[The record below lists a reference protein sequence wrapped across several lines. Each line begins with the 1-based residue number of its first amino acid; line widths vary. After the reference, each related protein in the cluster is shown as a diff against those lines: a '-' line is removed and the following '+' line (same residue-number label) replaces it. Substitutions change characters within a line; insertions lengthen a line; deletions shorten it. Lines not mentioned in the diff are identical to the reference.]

1 MLGKIESKRRRGKQG
16 MRWLNRITN
25 SVDMNL
31 KKFWETV
38 EDGGAWRAMGHR
50 VAKSQ
55 TRLSNWATIATTT
68 ASLNRWILSE
78 KTWTVPVCLSS
89 HRPSILPE
97 NCPYF
102 VSVFLPSPRQLL
114 YIILSYLKLPVP
126 FSETAHLRDLRILS
140 QILWWKWN
148 NNHQPLPF
156 SSLTIRHASL
166 AYPTSL
172 HFLQWR

>member
-1 MLGKIESKRRRGKQG
+1 MVRAWHQHNGHEFEPTPRDSAGQG
-16 MRWLNRITN
+16 SLAGCSPWSHKEMQPH
-25 SVDMNL
+25 D
-31 KKFWETV
+31 
-38 EDGGAWRAMGHR
+38 
-50 VAKSQ
+50 
-55 TRLSNWATIATTT
+55 WATIATTT

-78 KTWTVPVCLSS
+78 KTWTVPVCFSS